1 MPKAPPRGSTQQPGK
16 PADLVVISPLKDWTC
31 AACNAAAGTGD
42 FLIMADVGP
51 LCLTCA
57 DMDHLVFLRS
67 GDAALTRRAKQASQ
81 LSAVVVRW
89 NRSRKRYERQGIL
102 AEEAAIEQ
110 AEDQCLGDEDVR
122 LRRRDRDRERRAKED
137 VEFQARMAD
146 EIRRLFP
153 KCPKKRATAIAEH
166 AALRGSGRV
175 GRSAAAQALDERAIT
190 LAVVASVRHED
201 TEYDRL
207 LMSGVPREERPR
219 PGPPRHRRRARHLG
233 QLKRRD
239 TTRQAAAWVR

>member
-1 MPKAPPRGSTQQPGK
+1 MPKAPPKDQRAAQQGK
-16 PADLVVISPLKDWTC
+16 PADLVVILPLKDWTC
-31 AACNAAAGTGD
+31 AGCGGTGD
-42 FLIMADVGP
+42 FLKMEDAGP

-57 DMDHLVFLRS
+57 DLDHLIFLPS

-89 NRSRKRYERQGIL
+89 SRSRKRYERQGIL

-110 AEDQCLGDEDVR
+110 AEEQCLADEDVR

-137 VEFQARMAD
+137 VEFQARMAG

-153 KCPKKRATAIAEH
+153 GCPKKRATAIAEH

-175 GRSAAAQALDERAIT
+175 GRSAAARALDERAIT

-207 LMSGVPREERPR
+207 LMSGIPREDARDRVRPVIDQV
-219 PGPPRHRRRARHLG
+219 L
-233 QLKRRD
+233 D
-239 TTRQAAAWVR
+239 TWAS

>member
-1 MPKAPPRGSTQQPGK
+1 MPKAPPRGSTQQPPR
-16 PADLVVISPLKDWTC
+16 PADLLVVSPLKDWTC

-51 LCLTCA
+51 LCLTCT
-57 DMDHLVFLRS
+57 DMDHLIFLPS
-67 GDAALTRRAKQASQ
+67 GDAALTRRAKQASK

-89 NRSRKRYERQGIL
+89 SRSRKRYERQGIL

-110 AEDQCLGDEDVR
+110 AEDMCLADEDVR

-137 VEFQARMAD
+137 VEFQVRMAGQ
-146 EIRRLFP
+146 IRRLFP
-153 KCPKKRATAIAEH
+153 GCPKRRAIAIAQH

-175 GRSAAAQALDERAIT
+175 GRSAAARALDERAIT

-201 TEYDRL
+201 TVYDRL
-207 LMSGVPREERPR
+207 LMSGVPREEARDRVRPVIDQI
-219 PGPPRHRRRARHLG
+219 L
-233 QLKRRD
+233 D
-239 TTRQAAAWVR
+239 TWAN

>member
-1 MPKAPPRGSTQQPGK
+1 MAKAPPKDQRAAQQGK
-16 PADLVVISPLKDWTC
+16 PADLVVILPLKDWTC
-31 AACNAAAGTGD
+31 AGCGGTGD
-42 FLIMADVGP
+42 FLKMEDPGP

-57 DMDHLVFLRS
+57 DLDHLIFLPA

-89 NRSRKRYERQGIL
+89 SRSRKRYERQGIL
-102 AEEAAIEQ
+102 AEETAIEQ
-110 AEDQCLGDEDVR
+110 AEEQCLADEDVR
-122 LRRRDRDRERRAKED
+122 LRRRDRNRERRAKED
-137 VEFQARMAD
+137 VEFQARMAG

-153 KCPKKRATAIAEH
+153 GCPKKRATAIAEH

-175 GRSAAAQALDERAIT
+175 GRSAAARALDERAIT

-207 LMSGVPREERPR
+207 LMSGIPREDARDRVRPVIDQV
-219 PGPPRHRRRARHLG
+219 L
-233 QLKRRD
+233 D
-239 TTRQAAAWVR
+239 TWAS

>member
-16 PADLVVISPLKDWTC
+16 PTDLVVISPLKDWTC

-102 AEEAAIEQ
+102 AEEIAIEQ

-122 LRRRDRDRERRAKED
+122 LRRRERDRERRATED

-146 EIRRLFP
+146 EISRLFP
-153 KCPKKRATAIAEH
+153 GCPKKRATAIAEH

-201 TEYDRL
+201 TDYDRL
-207 LMSGVPREERPR
+207 LMSGVPRESARDRVRPVID
-219 PGPPRHRRRARHLG
+219 AVL
-233 QLKRRD
+233 D
-239 TTRQAAAWVR
+239 TWAS